1 MVNLNPGIFSD
12 EELDELEDQIAAE
25 KKRRELDK
33 KFAALD
39 MALFDYVH
47 SGGTIFFDVGNK
59 TNIVRRI
66 SQCNKNCAL
75 LHNV

>member
-12 EELDELEDQIAAE
+12 EELDELELQIAAE

-39 MALFDYVH
+39 RALFDYVH
-47 SGGTIFFDVGNK
+47 SGGTIFFDVGNG